1 MSDPSIESSDTPQ
14 RLLRSQ
20 SATPGHR
27 NDARHKYNEYLKKL
41 EQKNKL
47 LKTNTDEHKT
57 KDNILKQ
64 RENGF
69 QLYVNGVHNTLPPRS
84 SSVMRKRLDK
94 PSNRIQTP
102 APLFS
107 DFSSPTLSTTTRQL
121 NSRRRWIPSTET
133 KIKTE
138 QGSIIADIHDKQVQ
152 SDIVNNQL
160 TYRLT
165 TPTNVDQSW
174 MPNWYRNTQSNNT
187 DISNSNQ
194 SLSLSLDNISTT
206 LPLTKSQQQ
215 TYRLSTTVGSS
226 LLNNNNKILLRT
238 LFKMPNITYDS
249 IERARLAGGDLMK
262 NTSAHSTNQPLFV
275 TSTRRTSKTV
285 DSLDLENFSQPK
297 EVHIDTETDEKK
309 TSQPSNRRSPFRDA
323 TSNEKLSD
331 HQTDWLEKS
340 MTQIDLFSRRH
351 RGMLENEQVDEYFT
365 SGTSKIEN
373 ENDEEQFT
381 IPELPNGEQLVFNL
395 KTTWGDRHYVGLN
408 GIEIFTGEGHPILI
422 KKIAADPPDINIL
435 PEYGND
441 PRVVTNLI
449 DGVNKTRDDIHMWL
463 APFTAGRPHFIYIT
477 FEHPTKIAMIRIWN
491 YNKSRIHSA
500 RGAKDVEISLNGR
513 IIFKGE
519 ITQACGNINAS
530 NDPSAY
536 GETILFTTDDRI
548 LEKISTYDEMYI
560 DQEATQDDE
569 ENLKTGGNRPP
580 SPGTDVRPMTR
591 AMLRRPFT
599 ALRSSAAS
607 QVPEY
612 YGKKIILTVTET
624 WGDQDYCGLTGLE
637 VVDINDADCVI
648 QSYDAR
654 PRDITILHTHANDVQ
669 TLDKL
674 FDSENVTCDEN
685 HMWLCP
691 FNRKDRVR
699 IIIVL
704 SVSKKLHGLRIW
716 NYNRSPD
723 DTYRGIK
730 RLHVQLNDKI
740 ISPRQGFLLRRAPG
754 HCSFDFAQEIVFA
767 HAKTMIQDEQKQQQ
781 KRQQAAA
788 NRESDSDI
796 SMPNGFIFEF
806 QLHSTHGDAYYI
818 GLNGLEFYDE
828 NGERIGLIKQN
839 IAAYPHSVNT
849 LNPGTDD
856 DVRTPDKLIDG
867 ENDDVDGSHSWIAP
881 ILPNVINRVFV
892 IFDRPTSVSMIKIWN
907 YAKTPNRGVREFS
920 LLVDDLLVWTGILD
934 KMNENQSENDMQQ
947 VPFNTILFADE
958 RILTEHEKQTVLE
971 NKNSSDNIIGETS
984 TRDQAVDYSKR
995 PTTSV
1000 PRTHRKQ
1007 QNK

>member
-84 SSVMRKRLDK
+84 SSVIRKRLDK

-121 NSRRRWIPSTET
+121 DSRPRWIPSTQT

-138 QGSIIADIHDKQVQ
+138 HGSIIADIHDKQVQ
-152 SDIVNNQL
+152 SDTVNNQL

-165 TPTNVDQSW
+165 TLTNVDQSW
-174 MPNWYRNTQSNNT
+174 MPNWYRNTQSNT

-215 TYRLSTTVGSS
+215 TYRLSTMVG
-226 LLNNNNKILLRT
+226 
-238 LFKMPNITYDS
+238 
-249 IERARLAGGDLMK
+249 ARLAGGDLMK

-365 SGTSKIEN
+365 SGTSKTEN

-395 KTTWGDRHYVGLN
+395 KSTWGDRHYVGLN

-560 DQEATQDDE
+560 DQEATQDDD

-624 WGDQDYCGLTGLE
+624 WGDPDYCGLTGLE

-867 ENDDVDGSHSWIAP
+867 ENDDIDGSHSWIAP

-971 NKNSSDNIIGETS
+971 NKNSSDNMIGETS

>member
-47 LKTNTDEHKT
+47 LKTSTDEHKT

-107 DFSSPTLSTTTRQL
+107 DFSSPTLSNTTRQL

-152 SDIVNNQL
+152 SDTVNNQL
-160 TYRLT
+160 TYRIM

-187 DISNSNQ
+187 DISNFNQ

-323 TSNEKLSD
+323 TPNEKLSD
-331 HQTDWLEKS
+331 HQIDWLEKS

-624 WGDQDYCGLTGLE
+624 WGDPDYCGLTGLE

-971 NKNSSDNIIGETS
+971 NKNSSDNMIGETS

>member
-94 PSNRIQTP
+94 SSNRIQTP

-107 DFSSPTLSTTTRQL
+107 DFSSPTLSNTTRQL
-121 NSRRRWIPSTET
+121 DFRRRWVPSTQM
-133 KIKTE
+133 KIKTQ

-152 SDIVNNQL
+152 SDTVNNQL
-160 TYRLT
+160 TYRIM
-165 TPTNVDQSW
+165 TPTHVGQSW

-187 DISNSNQ
+187 DISNFNQ

-624 WGDQDYCGLTGLE
+624 WGDPDYCGLTGLE

-867 ENDDVDGSHSWIAP
+867 ENDDIDGSHSWIAP
-881 ILPNVINRVFV
+881 ILPNVINQVFV

-971 NKNSSDNIIGETS
+971 NKNSSDNMIGETS